1 MTKSEFKEY
10 FDTYFDPIRNY
21 VFYKC
26 GDIDLAS
33 DIAQEVFLRL
43 WEKRYRLDN
52 RALKSL
58 LYKMASDLFIS
69 HYRHLN
75 VESGFV
81 QNSMITDEDKLQPAD
96 CLMYKELKL
105 KYASALMRMPEG
117 QREVFLMHREEEL
130 KYHEIAIRLN
140 ISVKTVEKRISAALQ
155 FLRTE
160 LDELI

>member
-26 GDIDLAS
+26 GDVNLAS
-33 DIAQEVFLRL
+33 DIAQEVFLKL
-43 WEKRYRLDN
+43 WEKRNRLDN

-58 LYKMASDLFIS
+58 LYKMASDLVIS
-69 HYRHLN
+69 HYRHSN
-75 VESGFV
+75 VASGFA
-81 QNSMITDEDKLQPAD
+81 QNINVTDEDELQPTD
-96 CLMYKELKL
+96 HLMYKELKV
-105 KYASALMRMPEG
+105 KYASALTRMPEG
-117 QREVFLMHREEEL
+117 QREAFLMHREEEL
-130 KYHEIAIRLN
+130 KYHEIADRLS

-160 LDELI
+160 LNEMI